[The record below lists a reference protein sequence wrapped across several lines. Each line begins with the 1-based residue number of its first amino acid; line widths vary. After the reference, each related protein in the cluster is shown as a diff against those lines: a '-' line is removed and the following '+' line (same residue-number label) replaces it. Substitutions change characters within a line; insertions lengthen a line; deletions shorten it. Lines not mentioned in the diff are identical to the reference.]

1 MWMSSWYNR
10 QHTFGLKFI
19 YMRWK
24 LLPVALSTA
33 QQAHLGDVL
42 VPLLGAISLL
52 HRTPDPT
59 NHFRFGPHSTTYLS
73 WQRRSN
79 CWTPG
84 PSHPSPYL
92 ICDLVQ
98 SSTDF
103 SLCWCRHLFLHPC
116 STTTRT
122 LRIFFPRDL
131 KSLAMASSLLHLMKG
146 SVMIMNPP
154 WDVLGISTTQQDCPF
169 ISRAQ
174 ELLTE
179 SGPIALHMPAK
190 RALGTV
196 LQLALKPW
204 RSGAT
209 RQPFPTPLSC
219 WQSVHCTSCSAFV
232 QFGANFWQ
240 SLLLLAEEFMMTFL
254 K

>member
-1 MWMSSWYNR
+1 
-10 QHTFGLKFI
+10 
-19 YMRWK
+19 MRWK

-52 HRTPDPT
+52 HRTPNPT
-59 NHFRFGPHSTTYLS
+59 THFRFGPHSTKLCYLS

-154 WDVLGISTTQQDCPF
+154 WDVLGSLQHSKTAH
-169 ISRAQ
+169 SSL
-174 ELLTE
+174 EL
-179 SGPIALHMPAK
+179 K
-190 RALGTV
+190 
-196 LQLALKPW
+196 
-204 RSGAT
+204 
-209 RQPFPTPLSC
+209 SC
-219 WQSVHCTSCSAFV
+219 WLKVVRLPYICLRREHWEQSYSWLWNLDVVVQHVSHFQLLCPVGSLSTAQAVVPSFSLELIFDNHCCCSRR
-232 QFGANFWQ
+232 
-240 SLLLLAEEFMMTFL
+240 SLWWHFSNKEC
-254 K
+254 